1 LKFLLQ
7 FFICGIITSLLFP
20 PFFLTFIGF
29 IIFPYLFYLANHKK
43 YIAYGNKFHF
53 LSGFIYGIGFFS
65 IYLSWVI
72 EPFLLTE
79 ETKKY
84 SFLSYFLIL
93 YCSIYF
99 GLIFLIL
106 KFFKEKIIKLFIL
119 PSLFVLAEY
128 LCANFIYGFPWLSF
142 SLINSNNIIGTS
154 LIYYF
159 GTYGLS
165 FLTILFFLLPSLLII
180 NKFKKIKYYLG
191 AYLFVSIFLIV
202 LIFIR
207 INNEEYEKISL
218 DLTLVQMNF
227 PISQNLKAEDLKEKY
242 KAILNVVKN
251 SDSDL
256 IIFAENNYPY
266 LMTANHIEIL
276 QNQLNENNSLIIGS
290 SRKEN
295 NNYFNTFFL
304 IKKNSYSK
312 YDKSI
317 LVPFGEFIPFRF
329 IFKFMKFI
337 AGTIDYTKGSDK
349 KMIVLNNQIN
359 ILPIICYEI
368 VYFSNLINKN
378 NIENNLIINLTNDSW
393 FGDFSGPYQHFYF
406 SKLRAAEFN
415 KPLIRVSNN
424 GISAF
429 INNFGN
435 IVYSSKLNKKEIKK
449 IKIDI
454 PLKNYNLLI
463 FHKVFNFFILLN
475 IFICLVFNRKK
486 HDQI

>member
-1 LKFLLQ
+1 MKFLIQ

-20 PFFLTFIGF
+20 PFFFTFIGF
-29 IIFPYLFYLANHKK
+29 VVFPYLFYLTNHKK
-43 YIAYGNKFHF
+43 YITFGNKFHF
-53 LSGFIYGIGFFS
+53 LSGFIYGLGFFS
-65 IYLSWVI
+65 IYLSWIV
-72 EPFLLTE
+72 EPFLLIE

-106 KFFKEKIIKLFIL
+106 KFFKERIIKLFVL
-119 PSLFVLAEY
+119 PSLFVLGEF

-142 SLINSNNIIGTS
+142 ALINSNNILGTS
-154 LIYYF
+154 LIFYF

-165 FLTILFFLLPSLLII
+165 FLTILLFLLPSLLLIK
-180 NKFKKIKYYLG
+180 KFKEIKYHLG
-191 AYLFVSIFLIV
+191 VYIIVLVFLII

-207 INNEEYEKISL
+207 INNNKDYEKISL
-218 DLTLVQMNF
+218 NLTLVQMNF
-227 PISQNLKAEDLKEKY
+227 SMNQNLKAEGLNKKY
-242 KAILNVVKN
+242 KAVLNTIKN
-251 SDSDL
+251 SNSDL
-256 IIFAENNYPY
+256 IVFAENNYPY
-266 LMTANHIEIL
+266 LMTSHHIEIL

-290 SRKEN
+290 TRKEN
-295 NNYFNTFFL
+295 NNYYNTFFL
-304 IKKNSYSK
+304 ITKNSYAK
-312 YDKSI
+312 YDKAI

-329 IFKFMKFI
+329 MFRFMEFL

-349 KMIVLNNQIN
+349 KIIVLNNQIK

-368 VYFSNLINKN
+368 VFFWKLLSKYNK
-378 NIENNLIINLTNDSW
+378 ENNLIINLTNDSW

-406 SKLRAAEFN
+406 SKLRAAELN

-435 IVYSSKLNKKEIKK
+435 TIYSSKLNKKEIKK
-449 IKIDI
+449 IEIDI

-463 FHKVFNFFILLN
+463 LHKIFNFFILFN
-475 IFICLVFNRKK
+475 IFICLILNRKN
-486 HDQI
+486 HE